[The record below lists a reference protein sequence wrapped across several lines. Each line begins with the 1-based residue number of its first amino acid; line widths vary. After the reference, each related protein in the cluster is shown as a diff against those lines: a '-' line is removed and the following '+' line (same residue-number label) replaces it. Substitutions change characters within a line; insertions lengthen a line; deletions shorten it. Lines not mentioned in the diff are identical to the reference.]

1 VTPRVR
7 FGVLLAVGL
16 AVALALALVVSP
28 HASSEPDGL
37 NKVAADE
44 GFAADAEPHALDDL
58 PTAGYGTSDGH
69 QRMSPGLAGA
79 LGVAITFAVA
89 GGLLLVVLRRSRPTP
104 TPIASLRPEPT
115 PSSRTGR
122 KSDVGR

>member
-1 VTPRVR
+1 MR

-44 GFAADAEPHALDDL
+44 GFAADAEPHALADL

-89 GGLLLVVLRRSRPTP
+89 GGLLLVVRRRSWPTP
-104 TPIASLRPEPT
+104 TAFVRPEPT